1 MAQAYQLIQAQT
13 LTSTAATVT
22 FSNIPQNY
30 TDLILKVSAR
40 SDGADDYGQITFN
53 GSSANFTRKFLIGT
67 GSGFN
72 NNSFSNNSFLTVNP
86 SGYTTNTFATVEYYI
101 SNYTGSNNKSIN
113 LDAVTENNATAAS
126 AILQTVLWSNSAA
139 LTSISMNCNTGNFV
153 SGSTFYLYGVGG
165 QRASGGT
172 ITADSQY
179 TYHTFTSSGTFTALE
194 KIKNAEVLLVAGGGG
209 GASGAASPGG
219 GAGGVISYVGQTL
232 AAGTSY
238 NAIVGAGGSA
248 GTSGVG
254 KIDGTS
260 GNNSYF
266 GGNSATGG
274 GKGGE
279 QSAAGNGGSGGGG
292 ATDFAAGS
300 GIAGQG
306 YNGGRSSSTKYGGGG
321 GGAGGVG
328 LAADSG
334 GANGGP
340 GTSYYS
346 TWHSATQTA
355 VANGGL
361 YYIGGG
367 GGAGANIQFQS
378 GTPSAGGIGGG
389 GSANSTSQAGSGTAN
404 TGGGGGGGTSDSSW
418 GGVRTPASGGSGIII
433 VRYPK

>member
-1 MAQAYQLIQAQT
+1 M
-13 LTSTAATVT
+13 
-22 FSNIPQNY
+22 
-30 TDLILKVSAR
+30 
-40 SDGADDYGQITFN
+40 
-53 GSSANFTRKFLIGT
+53 
-67 GSGFN
+67 
-72 NNSFSNNSFLTVNP
+72 TVNP

-172 ITADSQY
+172 ITADSKY

-274 GKGGE
+274 GKGGDNGVVGTSGG
-279 QSAAGNGGSGGGG
+279 SAGGSGNSV
-292 ATDFAAGS
+292 TSNPS
-300 GIAGQG
+300 GISGQG
-306 YNGGRSSSTKYGGGG
+306 SSGGKGENNGGGGG
-321 GGAGGVG
+321 GGAE
-328 LAADSG
+328 
-334 GANGGP
+334 
-340 GTSYYS
+340 
-346 TWHSATQTA
+346 
-355 VANGGL
+355 
-361 YYIGGG
+361 IGR
-367 GGAGANIQFQS
+367 AH
-378 GTPSAGGIGGG
+378 
-389 GSANSTSQAGSGTAN
+389 
-404 TGGGGGGGTSDSSW
+404 
-418 GGVRTPASGGSGIII
+418 V
-433 VRYPK
+433 